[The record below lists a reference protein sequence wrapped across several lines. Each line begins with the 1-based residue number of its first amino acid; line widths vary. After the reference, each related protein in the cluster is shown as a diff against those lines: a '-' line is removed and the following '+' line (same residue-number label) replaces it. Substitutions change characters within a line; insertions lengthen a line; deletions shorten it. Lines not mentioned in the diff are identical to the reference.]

1 MGRPSKFDSAFKA
14 KVALEAL
21 QEKETLLSL
30 SKKYGVAPS
39 VISKW
44 KEELLQNSQKA
55 FEPDTSSARRIKQL
69 ESKTA
74 RLERK
79 VGQLT
84 VGFDFT
90 TSSAPIKVL
99 MGLSLPPSTKALHST
114 YPFPKQSTK
123 CLTCQKMGTRIVYD
137 SAWS

>member
-39 VISKW
+39 
-44 KEELLQNSQKA
+44 
-55 FEPDTSSARRIKQL
+55 
-69 ESKTA
+69 
-74 RLERK
+74 
-79 VGQLT
+79 
-84 VGFDFT
+84 
-90 TSSAPIKVL
+90 APIKAL

-114 YPFPKQSTK
+114 YPFQKQSTK
-123 CLTCQKMGTRIVYD
+123 CLTCQKMGTRI
-137 SAWS
+137 SEKWRFSCISQKKNRNFAACNEKQKGKF